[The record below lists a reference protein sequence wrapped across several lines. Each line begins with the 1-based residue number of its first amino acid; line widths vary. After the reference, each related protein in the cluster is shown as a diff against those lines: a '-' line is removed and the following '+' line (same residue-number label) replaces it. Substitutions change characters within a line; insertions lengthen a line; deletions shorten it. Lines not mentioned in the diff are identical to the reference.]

1 MDERDREAR
10 FNVELGKNI
19 RRLRQDAG
27 LVQAQLARMTGVS
40 RASIT
45 NVEAGSQ
52 APPPY
57 RLARIAEALNVR
69 VAELMP
75 EIREIGKAPLTSNF
89 ADALASVIAQADK
102 QTEEGGYRG
111 QG

>member
-1 MDERDREAR
+1 MDERDREAQ

-19 RRLRQDAG
+19 RRLRRDAG
-27 LVQAQLARMTGVS
+27 LVQAQLAQMSGVS

-52 APPPY
+52 APPPF
-57 RLARIAEALNVR
+57 RLARIAEALKVR

-75 EIREIGKAPLTSNF
+75 EISEIGQPPLASSF
-89 ADALASVIAQADK
+89 ANALASVMAQADK
-102 QTEEGGYRG
+102 QAKEEEPLGEG
-111 QG
+111 

>member
-1 MDERDREAR
+1 MDERDREAQ
-10 FNVELGKNI
+10 FNLELGRNI
-19 RRLRQDAG
+19 RRLRLDAG

-57 RLARIAEALNVR
+57 RLARIAEALGVR

-75 EIREIGKAPLTSNF
+75 EISEIGQPPLTPSF
-89 ADALASVIAQADK
+89 ANALASVMALADRQA
-102 QTEEGGYRG
+102 EEGGHLG
-111 QG
+111 PG